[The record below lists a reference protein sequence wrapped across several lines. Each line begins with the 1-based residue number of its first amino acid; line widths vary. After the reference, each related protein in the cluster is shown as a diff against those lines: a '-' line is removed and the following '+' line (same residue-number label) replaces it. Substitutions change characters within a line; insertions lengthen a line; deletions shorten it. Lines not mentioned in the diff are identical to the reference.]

1 MPGSA
6 LGMETGAQPWSL
18 AARGPQPTAGRGSG
32 VGGGGQTIMTQ
43 GGELCRE
50 TLAGPV
56 RGMRTSQ
63 VTSLDIEV

>member
-6 LGMETGAQPWSL
+6 LGMETGARPWSL

-32 VGGGGQTIMTQ
+32 VGGGQTIMTR
-43 GGELCRE
+43 GGELCWE
-50 TLAGPV
+50 TLAGQV

-63 VTSLDIEV
+63 VTSLDTEV